1 MGKIKTFAC
10 PECGSA
16 ELEHEDALGV
26 GFRVCAECSQ
36 EWWTD
41 INYNKYRSPAFY
53 YEVFT
58 SLGRSL
64 TYKDRNG
71 DANSFDKRSVKRR
84 VRLLE
89 KNGFSVT
96 VMLTNKKLKREVV
109 YCSHR
114 HEKIDLI
121 GICKK
126 PNLFSR
132 GKES

>member
-16 ELEHEDALGV
+16 EFEHEDALGV

-64 TYKDRNG
+64 PYKDRNG

-84 VRLLE
+84 VRMLE
-89 KNGFSVT
+89 RAGFSVN
-96 VMLTNKKLKREVV
+96 VILTSKRIKRSLV
-109 YCSHR
+109 YSSYSNQ
-114 HEKIDLI
+114 KTDLL
-121 GICKK
+121 GVHKK
-126 PNLFSR
+126 PKNFSLS
-132 GKES
+132 EAN

>member
-1 MGKIKTFAC
+1 MGKIKTFSC
-10 PECGSA
+10 PECGCCDYA
-16 ELEHEDALGV
+16 HKDACGH
-26 GFRVCAECSQ
+26 GYRVCVDCSQ
-36 EWWTD
+36 EWYTT
-41 INYNKYRSPAFY
+41 INYSKYSSPSFY

-64 TYKDRNG
+64 PSKDRNG
-71 DANSFDKRSVKRR
+71 DANYFDKRSVKRR

-114 HEKIDLI
+114 HKKIDLI
-121 GICKK
+121 GVCKK
-126 PNLFSR
+126 PSLFSH